1 MQEPVTQILHCDA
14 MQYFLFFHLSV
25 SLVATEMKLLFFS
38 TPLSLLY
45 FSLGIR

>member
-25 SLVATEMKLLFFS
+25 SLVATEMKLLFFFY
-38 TPLSLLY
+38 TLVIAVL
-45 FSLGIR
+45 FIRN